1 VQGIR
6 GKEVRERSFIADMA
20 GANKLDTGSKYGV
33 QSPEMTG
40 TKIQGSNIIVEINI
54 QEVP

>member
-1 VQGIR
+1 VQINQILGPR
-6 GKEVRERSFIADMA
+6 
-20 GANKLDTGSKYGV
+20 YGV